1 MILSRTP
8 MRISFAGGGTDLA
21 AFYLREPGCVVS
33 STIDKYVYIAV
44 NRKFDG
50 KVRASY
56 SVTEIVEEAAQLRHE
71 LIRNALELAGLT
83 RALEVVSISDV
94 PSEGSGLGASSAYTV
109 GLLNALYA
117 HQGLRVDAERL
128 AREACH
134 IEIERCGKPIGKQDQ
149 YIAAYGGLR
158 ALRFYPDGSVATEP
172 LPCSAELRRRLE
184 SSLLLLHTGLRRSPD
199 AILHQQTARTETNQ
213 AARGLLREMGR
224 LAEQLRLAILRND
237 LTAFGEILDEGWR
250 RKRQLVEGISNDR
263 IDEWYA
269 RARRAGA
276 LGGKL
281 AGAGGGGF
289 LLLFAP
295 PERHPAILAALAELR
310 AVPFRLEPHGSRIVH
325 ADEESAART
334 PS

>member
-21 AFYLREPGCVVS
+21 AFWRREPGCVVS

-56 SVTEIVEEAAQLRHE
+56 SVTEIVEEAGELRHE
-71 LIRNALELAGLT
+71 LIRNALELTGLR
-83 RALEVVSISDV
+83 RAIEVVSISDV
-94 PSEGSGLGASSAYTV
+94 PAEGSGLGASSAYTV

-117 HQGLRVDAERL
+117 YKGLPVDAERL

-158 ALRFYPDGSVATEP
+158 AIRFHPDGGVTTEP
-172 LPCSAELRRRLE
+172 LACSPDTLERLQAG
-184 SSLLLLHTGLRRSPD
+184 LLLLHTGLRRSSD
-199 AILHQQTARTETNQ
+199 AILQRQTERTATSEAT
-213 AARGLLREMGR
+213 RELLREMRR
-224 LAEQLRLAILRND
+224 LAEQLRLAILSGD

-250 RKRQLVEGISNDR
+250 RKRQLAEGISNDR
-263 IDEWYA
+263 IEDWYA

-295 PERHPAILAALAELR
+295 PEKHPAILQALPELR
-310 AVPFRLEPHGSRIVH
+310 PVPFRLEPEGSRIVH
-325 ADEESAART
+325 SDQPGT
-334 PS
+334 LPSPS

>member
-21 AFYLREPGCVVS
+21 AFYRREPGCVVS

-50 KVRASY
+50 RVRASY
-56 SVTEIVEEAAQLRHE
+56 SVTEIVEEAAELRHE
-71 LIRNALELAGLT
+71 LIRHALDLT
-83 RALEVVSISDV
+83 GIRRAIEVVSISDV
-94 PSEGSGLGASSAYTV
+94 PAEGSGLGASSAYTV

-117 HQGLRVDAERL
+117 YKGLAIDAERL

-149 YIAAYGGLR
+149 YIAAFGGLR
-158 ALRFYPDGSVATEP
+158 TIRFYPDGSVVSETLA
-172 LPCSAELRRRLE
+172 CSPESRRRLE
-184 SSLLLLHTGLRRSPD
+184 AGLLLLHTRLRRSSD
-199 AILHQQTARTETNQ
+199 AILEQQTERTETSE
-213 AARGLLREMGR
+213 AARGLLREMCR
-224 LAEQLRLAILRND
+224 LAEQLRLAVLNDD

-250 RKRQLVEGISNDR
+250 RKRRLAEGISNDR
-263 IDEWYA
+263 IDDWYA

-295 PERHPAILAALAELR
+295 PEKHPAILQALPELPP
-310 AVPFRLEPHGSRIVH
+310 VPFRLEPHGSRIVH
-325 ADEESAART
+325 SDQPGA
-334 PS
+334 PSPPS

>member
-8 MRISFAGGGTDLA
+8 LRISFAGGGTDLP
-21 AFYLREPGCVVS
+21 AFYRKEPGCVVS

-56 SVTEIVEEAAQLRHE
+56 SVTEIVEEARELRHE
-71 LIRNALELAGLT
+71 LIRNALELVGLT
-83 RALEVVSISDV
+83 RAIEVVSISDV

-117 HQGLRVDAERL
+117 HQGLPVDAERL

-149 YIAAYGGLR
+149 YIAAYGGLC
-158 ALRFYPDGSVATEP
+158 AIRFYPDGTVTTEA
-172 LPCSAELRRRLE
+172 LPCPPEMRRRLE
-184 SSLLLLHTGLRRSPD
+184 DSLLLLHTGLRRSANSILEQQA
-199 AILHQQTARTETNQ
+199 AIIDTSET
-213 AARGLLREMGR
+213 ARGLLREMGR
-224 LAEQLRLAILRND
+224 LAEQLRLAVLHAD
-237 LTAFGEILDEGWR
+237 LTSFGEILDEGWR
-250 RKRQLVEGISNDR
+250 RKQRIVTGISNPQ
-263 IDEWYA
+263 INEWYA

-289 LLLFAP
+289 FLLYAP
-295 PERHPAILAALAELR
+295 PEKHPAICAALPELR
-310 AVPFRLEPHGSRIVH
+310 PVPFRLEPHGSRIVH
-325 ADEESAART
+325 AEHRDGPVS
-334 PS
+334 PP

>member
-33 STIDKYVYIAV
+33 AAIDKYVYIAV

-71 LIRNALELAGLT
+71 LIRHALELTGLT
-83 RALEVVSISDV
+83 RAIEVVSISDV

-117 HQGLRVDAERL
+117 YKGLCADAERL
-128 AREACH
+128 AREACQ

-158 ALRFYPDGSVATEP
+158 TIRFHPDGSVSTEP
-172 LPCSAELRRRLE
+172 LLCTPETFHRLE
-184 SSLLLLHTGLRRSPD
+184 AGLLLLHTGLRRSSD
-199 AILHQQTARTETNQ
+199 DILRQQTERTATND
-213 AARGLLREMGR
+213 ATRELLREMGR
-224 LAEQLRLAILRND
+224 LAEQMRLAILRGD
-237 LTAFGEILDEGWR
+237 LTAFGEILDEGWQ
-250 RKRQLVEGISNDR
+250 RKRRLVADISNDR
-263 IDEWYA
+263 IDDWYA

-295 PERHPAILAALAELR
+295 PEKHPAVLGALPELR
-310 AVPFRLEPHGSRIVH
+310 PVNFRLEPHGSRIVH
-325 ADEESAART
+325 SDRPGASCF